1 MSGFPEAL
9 SWVAAHQKEQETPSV
24 LRVETDFLEQA
35 DHAE

>member
-1 MSGFPEAL
+1 MSGFPEVL
-9 SWVAAHQKEQETPSV
+9 SGFAAHQKEQETPPV